1 MGSKRKKPVLVV
13 NSRLKLTRAGA
24 PPKGTKKAT
33 RKATKTET
41 KSAIDSKVNAFFKK
55 PNLAMTKFVL
65 RTNDFKK
72 FNNQAIISA
81 FTFNVFNGDCIL
93 QLLRFVFAL

>member
-13 NSRLKLTRAGA
+13 NSRSKLTRAGA

-41 KSAIDSKVNAFFKK
+41 KSAIDSKVNAFLKSQ
-55 PNLAMTKFVL
+55 T
-65 RTNDFKK
+65 
-72 FNNQAIISA
+72 
-81 FTFNVFNGDCIL
+81 
-93 QLLRFVFAL
+93 